1 MSRFSVSQFIA
12 CFVATLVTVNAM
24 AHEPNRECQCVKPRV
39 DVIGPIGANLRP
51 SYRRV
56 YNRPTYLQGRLAYLI
71 APTSQEAIAWHKADH
86 KGAYKNELGR
96 IEPRYF
102 YKKPWEALRQGP
114 RLSNVEMQETTLQPL
129 PEVDAAEMLPQPEEP
144 QPEELPEPEELPAP
158 KEQKED
164 ENSINDMDTGLDAD
178 KDEMSLE
185 DGDNDAKIDSP
196 SDVEDLEDLAEL
208 LPAPT
213 VIDQDVPSLKTERSL
228 ENAIKSAL
236 DQPVGSGLKL
246 DDR

>member
-1 MSRFSVSQFIA
+1 
-12 CFVATLVTVNAM
+12 
-24 AHEPNRECQCVKPRV
+24 
-39 DVIGPIGANLRP
+39 
-51 SYRRV
+51 
-56 YNRPTYLQGRLAYLI
+56 
-71 APTSQEAIAWHKADH
+71 
-86 KGAYKNELGR
+86 
-96 IEPRYF
+96 
-102 YKKPWEALRQGP
+102 
-114 RLSNVEMQETTLQPL
+114 
-129 PEVDAAEMLPQPEEP
+129 
-144 QPEELPEPEELPAP
+144 
-158 KEQKED
+158 
-164 ENSINDMDTGLDAD
+164 MDTGLDAD